1 MPYQFEEAKLARA
14 IRVYGNNFNFVR
26 PITDEFG
33 ELTDKTAPVLTVK
46 GIYHEQV
53 SHLTLTVEDRGAVPT
68 TVQPYIMAL
77 AKDVLDSTG
86 KALLQQGDII
96 NHKGHNFKV
105 VDVTNLSLIGTVCDI
120 SLEEVV

>member
-14 IRVYGNNFNFVR
+14 IRVYGNSFNFSR
-26 PITDEFG
+26 PIMDEFK
-33 ELTDKTAPVLTVK
+33 ELTGKTAPILTVQ

-68 TVQPYIMAL
+68 KVQPYIMAL

-86 KALLQQGDII
+86 KALLQQGDTVEY
-96 NHKGHNFKV
+96 KGHNFKV
-105 VDVTNLSLIGTVCDI
+105 VGITNLSLVDIVCDI

>member
-14 IRVYGNNFNFVR
+14 IRVYGNSFNFSR
-26 PITDEFG
+26 PITDEFK
-33 ELTDKTAPVLTVK
+33 ELTGETAPILTVQ

-53 SHLTLTVEDRGAVPT
+53 SYLTLTVEDRGAVPT
-68 TVQPYIMAL
+68 KVQPYIMAL

-86 KALLQQGDII
+86 KALLQQGDTVEY
-96 NHKGHNFKV
+96 KGHNFKV
-105 VDVTNLSLIGTVCDI
+105 VGITNLSLVDIVCDI